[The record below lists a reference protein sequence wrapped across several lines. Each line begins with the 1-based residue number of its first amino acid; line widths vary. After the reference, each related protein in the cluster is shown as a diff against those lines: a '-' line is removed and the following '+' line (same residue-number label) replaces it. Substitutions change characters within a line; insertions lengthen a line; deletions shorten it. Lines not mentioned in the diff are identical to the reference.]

1 MKYTIL
7 GATGQIGSQ
16 ITQSLLNSGHDV
28 RAVSRNPDSL
38 ESVVSK
44 GAESFVSHLDDA
56 EKLTEAFRNVDG
68 AFTLIPPDLSA
79 PNVREFMRQTS
90 HAQIEA
96 IQNSGI
102 KRVAILSSIG
112 AHIPDNDS
120 HISGHYEHE
129 QQLAKLAH
137 VDLHIFRPDYF
148 MENVLFSAGTI
159 QNMNF
164 WSSPLKADL
173 PLNMTAT
180 KDIAANVVSAL
191 MGTHNPGVKELL
203 GSDSISCAEATTI
216 MAEVLNRPDLK
227 YVESTYEDTK
237 NAIIQYRGASE
248 NYTDDL
254 INMYKAYN
262 DGILVPEHSRSPEN
276 TTSTRFRE
284 FAETSLAFL
293 KA

>member
-1 MKYTIL
+1 MKFTLL

-16 ITQSLLNSGHDV
+16 ITQSLIDLGHEV
-28 RAVSRNPDSL
+28 RAVSRSL
-38 ESVVSK
+38 ESLESTTSK
-44 GAESFVSHLDDA
+44 GAEPFVSHLDDSQ
-56 EKLTEAFRNVDG
+56 KLTEAFTGVDG

-90 HAQIEA
+90 QAQTTA
-96 IQNSGI
+96 IRNSGI
-102 KRVAILSSIG
+102 NRVAILSSIG

-129 QQLAKLAH
+129 QRLATLTD
-137 VDLHIFRPDYF
+137 VNLHIFRPDYF

-164 WSSPLKADL
+164 WSSPIKEDL

-191 MGTHNPGVKELL
+191 TKKQEPGVKELL
-203 GSDSISCAEATTI
+203 GYESITCLEATSI
-216 MAEVLNRPDLK
+216 MAEVLNRPELK
-227 YVESTYEDTK
+227 YIESSYEDTK

-262 DGILVPEHSRSPEN
+262 DGILIPEHLRSKER
-276 TTSTRFRE
+276 TTPTSFRE
-284 FAETSLAFL
+284 FAESSLAFL
-293 KA
+293 KN

>member
-1 MKYTIL
+1 MKFTIL

-16 ITQSLLNSGHDV
+16 ITQSLLDLGHDV
-28 RAVSRNPDSL
+28 RAVSRSQESL
-38 ESVVSK
+38 ESILSK
-44 GAESFVSHLDDA
+44 GAEPFVSHLDDSQ
-56 EKLTEAFRNVDG
+56 KLTEAFSDVDG

-90 HAQIEA
+90 KAQASA
-96 IQNSGI
+96 IKNSGI
-102 KRVAILSSIG
+102 NRVAILSSIG
-112 AHIPDNDS
+112 AHISDNDS

-129 QQLAKLAH
+129 QRLATLTD

-164 WSSPLKADL
+164 WSSPIKADL

-191 MGTHNPGVKELL
+191 IGEQEPGVKELL
-203 GSDSISCAEATTI
+203 GHESMTCQEATTI
-216 MAEVLNRPDLK
+216 MADTLNIPNLK

-262 DGILVPEHSRSPEN
+262 EGILVPEHSRSVSN
-276 TTSTRFRE
+276 TTPTSFRDFTE
-284 FAETSLAFL
+284 SSLAFL
-293 KA
+293 KI

>member
-16 ITQSLLNSGHDV
+16 ITQSLLGLGHKIRV
-28 RAVSRNPDSL
+28 VSRNRDSL
-38 ESVVSK
+38 NTFVAK
-44 GAESFVSHLDDA
+44 GAEPFVCHLDDSR
-56 EKLTEAFRNVDG
+56 KLTEAFSDVEG

-79 PNVREFMRQTS
+79 PNVREFMRNTS
-90 HAQIEA
+90 RAQVKA
-96 IQNSGI
+96 IQDSGI
-102 KRVAILSSIG
+102 NRVAILSSIG

-129 QQLAKLAH
+129 QRLATLTD

-180 KDIAANVVSAL
+180 KDIAAHVVSAL
-191 MGTHNPGVKELL
+191 TEDQETGVKELI
-203 GSDSISCAEATTI
+203 GHDSISCIEATSI
-216 MAEVLNRPDLK
+216 MAEILNRPDLK
-227 YVESTYEDTK
+227 YVEATYEDTK

-262 DGILVPEHSRSPEN
+262 DGILIPEHSRTPEN
-276 TTSTRFRE
+276 TTSTSYRE
-284 FAETSLAFL
+284 FVELTLAFL

>member
-1 MKYTIL
+1 MIFTIL

-16 ITQSLLNSGHDV
+16 IIQSLLELGHNV
-28 RAVSRNPDSL
+28 RAVSRNRDTL
-38 ESVVSK
+38 DTLVAK
-44 GAESFVSHLDDA
+44 GAEPFESHLDDT
-56 EKLTEAFRNVDG
+56 KRLTDAFSDVDG

-90 HAQIEA
+90 RAQIGA

-102 KRVAILSSIG
+102 NRVAILSSIG
-112 AHIPDNDS
+112 AHISNNNS

-129 QQLAKLAH
+129 QQLVKLAD

-148 MENVLFSAGTI
+148 MENILFSAVTI

-164 WSSPLKADL
+164 WSSPIKADL

-180 KDIAANVVSAL
+180 KDIAANIVDAL
-191 MGTHNPGVKELL
+191 VGETLPGVKELL
-203 GSDSISCAEATTI
+203 GYESISCKEATRI
-216 MAEVLNRPDLK
+216 MADVLNRPDLN
-227 YVESTYEDTK
+227 YVESTYDDTK
-237 NAIIQYRGASE
+237 NAIIQFRGASE

-262 DGILVPEHSRSPEN
+262 DGILVPEHPRSIKN
-276 TTSTRFRE
+276 TTATSFRE
-284 FAETSLAFL
+284 FAETTLDYL
-293 KA
+293 KT

>member
-1 MKYTIL
+1 MKFTIL

-16 ITQSLLNSGHDV
+16 ITQSLLELGHSV

-38 ESVVSK
+38 ESLATK

-56 EKLTEAFRNVDG
+56 EKLTEAFTNVDG
-68 AFTLIPPDLSA
+68 AFTMIPPDLSA
-79 PNVREFMRQTS
+79 PNVRDFMRQTS
-90 HAQIEA
+90 HAQVEA
-96 IQNSGI
+96 IQKSGI

-129 QQLAKLAH
+129 KQLSKLTN

-148 MENVLFSAGTI
+148 MEKVLFSAGTI

-180 KDIAANVVSAL
+180 KDIAANVVSVL
-191 MGTHNPGVKELL
+191 TGKHNPGVIELL
-203 GSDSISCAEATTI
+203 GSDSISCAEATMI
-216 MAEVLNRPDLK
+216 MADILNRPDLK

-262 DGILVPEHSRSPEN
+262 DGILIPEQSRSPEN
-276 TTSTRFRE
+276 TTSTSFRE

>member
-1 MKYTIL
+1 MKFTIL

-16 ITQSLLNSGHDV
+16 ITHSLLDLGHDV
-28 RAVSRNPDSL
+28 RAVSRSQESL
-38 ESVVSK
+38 ESCVSK
-44 GAESFVSHLDDA
+44 GAEPFVSHLDDS
-56 EKLTEAFRNVDG
+56 ETLTEAFKGVDG

-79 PNVREFMRQTS
+79 PNVRAFMRKTS
-90 HAQIEA
+90 QAQVTA
-96 IQNSGI
+96 ITHSGI
-102 KRVAILSSIG
+102 QRMAILSSVG

-129 QQLAKLAH
+129 QRLATLTD
-137 VDLHIFRPDYF
+137 VDFHIFRPDYF
-148 MENVLFSAGTI
+148 MENILFSTGTI

-191 MGTHNPGVKELL
+191 IGEQEPGVKELL
-203 GSDSISCAEATTI
+203 GHESITCREATTI
-216 MAEVLNRPDLK
+216 MAGVLNRPDLK

-237 NAIIQYRGASE
+237 NAIMQYRGATE

-262 DGILVPEHSRSPEN
+262 DGILIPEHPRSTVN
-276 TTSTRFRE
+276 TTPTSFRE
-284 FAETSLAFL
+284 FAESSLPFL
-293 KA
+293 KV